1 MNKVMKTF
9 VGKIY
14 AKLIER
20 VGWATDRPTA
30 LKKSLL
36 AVVGQNAVVGDSVRS
51 LGLGV
56 DTGGWWWPPSW
67 TQELGVVVVVVGNEV
82 TMVVNGGGCRGYR
95 CWKWWYPL

>member
-1 MNKVMKTF
+1 MKTF

-30 LKKSLL
+30 LKKSPL
-36 AVVGQNAVVGDSVRS
+36 AVVGQKAVVGDSVHS

-56 DTGGWWWPPSW
+56 DTGGWWWPPSR
-67 TQELGVVVVVVGNEV
+67 TQELVVVGNEV
-82 TMVVNGGGCRGYR
+82 GEM
-95 CWKWWYPL
+95 

>member
-36 AVVGQNAVVGDSVRS
+36 AAVGQKAVVGDSVCL

-56 DTGGWWWPPSW
+56 DTGGWWWPPSR

-82 TMVVNGGGCRGYR
+82 GEMEGGR
-95 CWKWWYPL
+95 